1 MLRFIVLLIALF
13 ALVNS
18 TLSQPTPTAT
28 ARNPLPG
35 PTPPAI
41 TLQDLKSD
49 HPLTSDEAKI
59 ISGSCGESNI
69 QITGVAHID
78 DYKFAIDFSKNN
90 RIVVRS
96 SKNNALV
103 LESRSYPLSDYNGV
117 ACISTK
123 NGLKLLIWSK
133 CGGSKCSDS
142 YDFYVI
148 DTESALLIAPK
159 LNSAKPCNAECASR
173 ILGNN
178 IPRKIDE

>member
-1 MLRFIVLLIALF
+1 MPRFITLMAALF
-13 ALVNS
+13 VLVNS
-18 TLSQPTPTAT
+18 AFSQPIPTVT
-28 ARNPLPG
+28 ARKQLPG

-49 HPLTSDEAKI
+49 HPLTSDEAKT
-59 ISGSCGESNI
+59 ISGSCGASTI

-103 LESRSYPLSDYNGV
+103 LESKNYPLSDYNGV

-148 DTESALLIAPK
+148 DTENALLIAPK

-178 IPRKIDE
+178 TPRKIDE